1 MTNPPTSNPRLEA
14 FRAMVAKSPGNVLA
28 RFGLANEAM
37 KAGLYEEAAEQLGA
51 YLDRYD
57 DEGNGWQRL
66 GECRLALGQPGEA
79 RAAFEHGVAAARRH
93 GHGGLASELEAR
105 LEELE

>member
-1 MTNPPTSNPRLEA
+1 MTNPPAPASKLET
-14 FRAMVAKSPGNVLA
+14 FRAMVAKNPDNVLA

-37 KAGLYEEAAEQLGA
+37 KAGLHEEAAEQLGA
-51 YLDRYD
+51 YLARYD

-66 GECRLALGQPGEA
+66 AECRLALGQPTEA
-79 RAAFEHGVAAARRH
+79 RAALEHGIAAARRY
-93 GHGGLASELEAR
+93 GHGGLAGELEDR

>member
-1 MTNPPTSNPRLEA
+1 MPGSSIPNIKLDT
-14 FRAMVAKSPGNVLA
+14 FRAMVAKNPDNVLA

-37 KAGLYEEAAEQLGA
+37 KAGMHEEAAEQLGA
-51 YLDRYD
+51 YLARYD

-66 GECRLALGQPGEA
+66 AECRVALGQAAEA
-79 RAAFEHGVAAARRH
+79 RSALENGIAAARRH
-93 GHGGLASELEAR
+93 GHGGLAGELEAR